1 MSIRKRETRS
11 LKVNDIVYV
20 SGDYFDE
27 DEDNRWSEK
36 VAKINYK
43 KQSLLGLVKSFVKKS
58 SNQYVNVLWFAD
70 FNEQAVLLKDVKR
83 IPNNLKPITGVI
95 NNFNIILADYV
106 MINKKCKKIGVNNE
120 TTKMKNMTNMTKNE
134 IRLSGKKVVVI
145 NNYQNQNISEI
156 YNSIS

>member
-1 MSIRKRETRS
+1 MSIRKRATRS

-27 DEDNRWSEK
+27 DEDNRWSEN

-43 KQSLLGLVKSFVKKS
+43 KQSLLGLVKSFVRKYDE
-58 SNQYVNVLWFAD
+58 QYVNVLWFAD

>member
-1 MSIRKRETRS
+1 MSVNRRSSTRS
-11 LKVNDIVYV
+11 IKINDIVYV
-20 SGDYFDE
+20 CGDYFDE

-43 KQSLLGLVKSFVKKS
+43 KQSLLGLVKSFVRKYDE
-58 SNQYVNVLWFAD
+58 QYVNVLWFAD

-83 IPNNLKPITGVI
+83 LPNNLKPITGVI

-120 TTKMKNMTNMTKNE
+120 NKNMTKDE

>member
-1 MSIRKRETRS
+1 MSINRRRSSTRS
-11 LKVNDIVYV
+11 IKMNDIIYV

-27 DEDNRWSEK
+27 DENNRWSEK

-43 KQSLLGLVKSFVKKS
+43 KQSLLGLVKSFVRKYDE
-58 SNQYVNVLWFAD
+58 QYVNVLWFAD

-83 IPNNLKPITGVI
+83 IPSNLKPITGVI
-95 NNFNIILADYV
+95 NNFNILLADYV
-106 MINKKCKKIGVNNE
+106 MINKKCKKLELNNE
-120 TTKMKNMTNMTKNE
+120 KKNMTKDE

>member
-1 MSIRKRETRS
+1 MSINRRRS
-11 LKVNDIVYV
+11 SNRSIKINDIVYV
-20 SGDYFDE
+20 CGDYFDE

-43 KQSLLGLVKSFVKKS
+43 KQSLLGLVKSFVRKYDE
-58 SNQYVNVLWFAD
+58 QYVNVLWFAD

-83 IPNNLKPITGVI
+83 IPSNLKPITGVI

-106 MINKKCKKIGVNNE
+106 MINKKCKKLELNNE
-120 TTKMKNMTNMTKNE
+120 NKNMTKDE

>member
-1 MSIRKRETRS
+1 MSVNRRSSTRS
-11 LKVNDIVYV
+11 IKINDIVYV
-20 SGDYFDE
+20 CGDYFDE

-43 KQSLLGLVKSFVKKS
+43 KQSLLGLVKSFVRKYDE
-58 SNQYVNVLWFAD
+58 QYVNVLWFAD

-83 IPNNLKPITGVI
+83 LPSNLKPITGVI

-120 TTKMKNMTNMTKNE
+120 NKNMTKDE

>member
-1 MSIRKRETRS
+1 MSVNRRSSTRS
-11 LKVNDIVYV
+11 IKINDIVYV
-20 SGDYFDE
+20 CGDYFDE

-43 KQSLLGLVKSFVKKS
+43 KQSLLGLVKSFLRKYDE
-58 SNQYVNVLWFAD
+58 QYVNVLWFAD

-83 IPNNLKPITGVI
+83 LPSNLKPITGVI

-120 TTKMKNMTNMTKNE
+120 NKNMTKDE

>member
-1 MSIRKRETRS
+1 MSVNRRSSTRS
-11 LKVNDIVYV
+11 IKINDIIYV

-43 KQSLLGLVKSFVKKS
+43 KQSLLGLVKSFVRKYDE
-58 SNQYVNVLWFAD
+58 QYVNVLWFAD
-70 FNEQAVLLKDVKR
+70 FSDQAVLLKDVKR

-106 MINKKCKKIGVNNE
+106 MVNKKCKKIELNNE
-120 TTKMKNMTNMTKNE
+120 NKNMTKDE

-145 NNYQNQNISEI
+145 NNYKNQNISEI

>member
-1 MSIRKRETRS
+1 MSIRKRATRS

-43 KQSLLGLVKSFVKKS
+43 KQSLLGLVKSFVRKYDE
-58 SNQYVNVLWFAD
+58 QYVNVLWFAD
-70 FNEQAVLLKDVKR
+70 FSEQAILLKDVKR
-83 IPNNLKPITGVI
+83 LPNNLKPITGVI

>member
-1 MSIRKRETRS
+1 MSINRRSSTRS
-11 LKVNDIVYV
+11 IKINDIIYV

-43 KQSLLGLVKSFVKKS
+43 KQSLLGLVKSFVRKYDK
-58 SNQYVNVLWFAD
+58 QYVNVLWFAD
-70 FNEQAVLLKDVKR
+70 FSDQAVLLKDVKR

-95 NNFNIILADYV
+95 NNFNILLADYV

-120 TTKMKNMTNMTKNE
+120 NKNMTKDE

>member
-1 MSIRKRETRS
+1 MSINRRRSSTRS
-11 LKVNDIVYV
+11 IKINDIIYV

-43 KQSLLGLVKSFVKKS
+43 KQSLLGLVKSFLRKYDE
-58 SNQYVNVLWFAD
+58 QYVNVLWFAD

-83 IPNNLKPITGVI
+83 IPSNLKPITGVI
-95 NNFNIILADYV
+95 NNFNILLADYV
-106 MINKKCKKIGVNNE
+106 MINKKCKKLELNN
-120 TTKMKNMTNMTKNE
+120 KKKNMTKDE

>member
-1 MSIRKRETRS
+1 MSINRRRSSTRS
-11 LKVNDIVYV
+11 IKINDIIYV

-43 KQSLLGLVKSFVKKS
+43 KQSLLGLVKSFVRKYDE
-58 SNQYVNVLWFAD
+58 QYVNVLWFAD

-83 IPNNLKPITGVI
+83 IPSNLKPITGVI
-95 NNFNIILADYV
+95 NNFNILLADYV
-106 MINKKCKKIGVNNE
+106 MINKKCKIINLNNE
-120 TTKMKNMTNMTKNE
+120 KKNMTKDE

>member
-1 MSIRKRETRS
+1 MSINRRSSTRS
-11 LKVNDIVYV
+11 IKINDIIYV
-20 SGDYFDE
+20 SGNYFDE

-43 KQSLLGLVKSFVKKS
+43 KQSLLGLVKSFVRKYDE
-58 SNQYVNVLWFAD
+58 QYVNVLWFAD

-83 IPNNLKPITGVI
+83 LPNNLKPITGVI
-95 NNFNIILADYV
+95 NNFNILLADYV

-120 TTKMKNMTNMTKNE
+120 NKNMTKDE

>member
-70 FNEQAVLLKDVKR
+70 FNEQPVLLKDVSK
-83 IPNNLKPITGVI
+83 IPNNLRPITGVI
-95 NNFNIILADYV
+95 NNFNILLADYV
-106 MINKKCKKIGVNNE
+106 MINKKCRKMGVNNE

-145 NNYQNQNISEI
+145 NNYENQNISEL
-156 YNSIS
+156 YNSIT

>member
-1 MSIRKRETRS
+1 MSINRRSSSTRS
-11 LKVNDIVYV
+11 IKINDIIYV

-43 KQSLLGLVKSFVKKS
+43 KQSLLGLVKSFVRKYDE
-58 SNQYVNVLWFAD
+58 QYVNVLWFAD

-83 IPNNLKPITGVI
+83 IPSNLKPITGVI
-95 NNFNIILADYV
+95 NNFNILLADYV
-106 MINKKCKKIGVNNE
+106 MINKKCKIINLNNE
-120 TTKMKNMTNMTKNE
+120 KKNMTKDE

>member
-1 MSIRKRETRS
+1 MSINRRSSTRS
-11 LKVNDIVYV
+11 IKINDIIYV

-43 KQSLLGLVKSFVKKS
+43 KQSLLGLVKSFVRKYDE
-58 SNQYVNVLWFAD
+58 QYVNVLWFAD

-83 IPNNLKPITGVI
+83 LPNNLKPITGVI
-95 NNFNIILADYV
+95 NNFNILLADYV

-120 TTKMKNMTNMTKNE
+120 NKNMTKDE

>member
-1 MSIRKRETRS
+1 MSVNRRSSTRS
-11 LKVNDIVYV
+11 IKINDIVYV
-20 SGDYFDE
+20 CGDYFDE

-43 KQSLLGLVKSFVKKS
+43 KQSLLGLVKSFVRKYDE
-58 SNQYVNVLWFAD
+58 QYVNVLWFAD

-83 IPNNLKPITGVI
+83 LPNNLKPITGVI
-95 NNFNIILADYV
+95 NNFNILLADYV

-120 TTKMKNMTNMTKNE
+120 NKNMTKDE

>member
-1 MSIRKRETRS
+1 MSINRRSSTRS
-11 LKVNDIVYV
+11 IKINDIIYV

-43 KQSLLGLVKSFVKKS
+43 KQSLLGLVKSFVRKYDE
-58 SNQYVNVLWFAD
+58 QYVNVLWFAD

-83 IPNNLKPITGVI
+83 LPNNLKPITGVI

-120 TTKMKNMTNMTKNE
+120 NKNMTKDE

>member
-1 MSIRKRETRS
+1 MSINRRRSSTRS
-11 LKVNDIVYV
+11 IKINDIIYV

-27 DEDNRWSEK
+27 DENNRWSEK

-43 KQSLLGLVKSFVKKS
+43 KQSLLGLVKSFVRKYDE
-58 SNQYVNVLWFAD
+58 QYVNVLWFAD

-83 IPNNLKPITGVI
+83 IPSNLKPITGVI
-95 NNFNIILADYV
+95 NNFNILLADYV
-106 MINKKCKKIGVNNE
+106 MINKKCKKLELNNE
-120 TTKMKNMTNMTKNE
+120 KKNMTKDE

>member
-1 MSIRKRETRS
+1 MSINRRRSSTRS
-11 LKVNDIVYV
+11 IKINDIIYV

-43 KQSLLGLVKSFVKKS
+43 KQSLLGLVKSFVRKYDE
-58 SNQYVNVLWFAD
+58 QYVNVLWFAD

-83 IPNNLKPITGVI
+83 LPSNLKPITGVI

-106 MINKKCKKIGVNNE
+106 MINKKCKKLELNNE
-120 TTKMKNMTNMTKNE
+120 NKNMTKDE

>member
-1 MSIRKRETRS
+1 MSVNRRSSTRS
-11 LKVNDIVYV
+11 IKINDIIYV
-20 SGDYFDE
+20 CGDYFDE

-43 KQSLLGLVKSFVKKS
+43 KQSLLGLVKSFLRKYDE
-58 SNQYVNVLWFAD
+58 QYVNVLWFAD

-83 IPNNLKPITGVI
+83 LPNNLKPITGVI
-95 NNFNIILADYV
+95 NNFNILLADYV

-120 TTKMKNMTNMTKNE
+120 NKNMTKDE

>member
-1 MSIRKRETRS
+1 MSINRRRSSTRS
-11 LKVNDIVYV
+11 IKINDIIYV

-43 KQSLLGLVKSFVKKS
+43 KQSLLGLVKSFVRKYDE
-58 SNQYVNVLWFAD
+58 QYVNVLWFAD

-83 IPNNLKPITGVI
+83 LPSNLKPITGVI

-106 MINKKCKKIGVNNE
+106 MINKKCKKLELNNAVSYTHLTLPTSVGV
-120 TTKMKNMTNMTKNE
+120 
-134 IRLSGKKVVVI
+134 
-145 NNYQNQNISEI
+145 
-156 YNSIS
+156 